1 MPFPLIPVIVVAAS
15 ILVGG
20 TIIGSIVYHFA
31 NADVEVKTANYKDK
45 ADVTILFIGE
55 SEAGK
60 DTVIELIKT
69 GKFLEKNKKTP
80 AYNTIAATIDYSHIL
95 NNIVKNKLGSE
106 THDHI
111 NYKDKIKIK
120 IINTSG
126 SENNWKNTEEAKNLS
141 HDIRCYIFDAR
152 DFYNVE
158 NIKFGIQNTIDE
170 CKEKGIKY
178 MSLGTRGDEVDKEK
192 IENEVRSM
200 GMECSIFELSKKPVE
215 EVIKFLFK
223 EYL

>member
-1 MPFPLIPVIVVAAS
+1 MPFPLIPVIIVAS
-15 ILVGG
+15 SVLVGG
-20 TIIGSIVYHFA
+20 TIIGTIVYNIGRA
-31 NADVEVKTANYKDK
+31 KVKVKPASYKDK

-55 SEAGK
+55 MGAGK

-69 GKFLEKNKKTP
+69 GKFLNQRNATGKHELKTISV
-80 AYNTIAATIDYSHIL
+80 AIKFNNAFYN
-95 NNIVKNKLGSE
+95 NNIGSA
-106 THDHI
+106 TTDI

-126 SENNWKNTEEAKNLS
+126 SEHSLEDTEKAKKLS

-200 GMECSIFELSKKPVE
+200 GMKCSIFELSKAPAE
-215 EVIKFLFK
+215 EVMKFLFK

>member
-1 MPFPLIPVIVVAAS
+1 MPFPLIPIVIGAGVLIATA
-15 ILVGG
+15 
-20 TIIGSIVYHFA
+20 IIGGVVYHFA

-69 GKFLEKNKKTP
+69 RKFLEKNKKPP

>member
-1 MPFPLIPVIVVAAS
+1 MPFPLIPIVIGAGVLIATA
-15 ILVGG
+15 
-20 TIIGSIVYHFA
+20 IIGGVVYHFA